1 MLSVVGKEIKCCYE
15 ITNKICIEQ
24 NILQLKVNQRILYL
38 YSACT
43 LYALVLYI
51 LNVMK
56 QLIGTVI
63 LIHSFLRKGL
73 LIFK

>member
-1 MLSVVGKEIKCCYE
+1 MLSVVGKEMKCCYK
-15 ITNKICIEQ
+15 IIDKICIEQ
-24 NILQLKVNQRILYL
+24 NILQSKVNQRILYL